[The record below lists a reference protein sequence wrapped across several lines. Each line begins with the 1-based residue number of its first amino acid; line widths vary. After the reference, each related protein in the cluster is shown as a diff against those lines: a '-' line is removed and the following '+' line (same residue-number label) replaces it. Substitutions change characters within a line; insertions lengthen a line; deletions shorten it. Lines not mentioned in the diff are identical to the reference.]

1 MVSSIRHRKF
11 EVRAKI
17 LVDSVHLTFHF
28 PIDIVD
34 KTASFVARNGP
45 SFESKVKDAEANNAK
60 FNFLNPHDPYHAY
73 YLRKVKDF
81 MEGKATMPGGTD
93 QGTPLAPTPV
103 VQPPTTKVPFLS
115 VSGGSKLIDFF
126 LQVPAKVQSE
136 MSKFLEPIIIK
147 DPPSEYEFMIE
158 PPSIAAQ
165 EL

>member
-1 MVSSIRHRKF
+1 MFLGSKEQKNFDIDICWLITLNEELHQHQVPLSHRPPELELVSSIRHRKF

-17 LVDSVHLTFHF
+17 LVNSVHLTFHS

-73 YLRKVKDF
+73 YLHKVKEF

-115 VSGGSKLIDFF
+115 VSGD
-126 LQVPAKVQSE
+126 
-136 MSKFLEPIIIK
+136 
-147 DPPSEYEFMIE
+147 
-158 PPSIAAQ
+158 
-165 EL
+165 